1 MYEENQRKRRMIIL
15 LIVLIILILL
25 FARNI
30 MKGKQRS
37 VAGIREP
44 IQTEASGVEY
54 TQAYGYD
61 IRMMYEYAYD
71 IEGLV
76 VCMNDYYGMCPE
88 DKISP
93 RDVSLAWGKVAE
105 QNVQV
110 GFHWKAKKRGLR
122 NKVDSREKLALVG
135 SVEDVTRQC
144 SNNHL
149 IALDPSVRKAVKK
162 IKIGDHIRIKG
173 YLVYVDGR
181 HPSKKDFYWY
191 SSTSRDD
198 VGATACEI
206 ILVKSVEW
214 LD

>member
-15 LIVLIILILL
+15 LIVLMIPILL
-25 FARNI
+25 FARNL

-44 IQTEASGVEY
+44 IQTEASGEEY
-54 TQAYGYD
+54 TKVNGYD
-61 IRMMYEYAYD
+61 ISLAYKYAYD

-76 VCMNDYYGMCPE
+76 VCTNDYFGMSPE

-110 GFHWKAKKRGLR
+110 GFHWKASKRGLK

-135 SVEDVTRQC
+135 SVEDVLRQC

-173 YLVYVDGR
+173 YLVYVDGH
-181 HPSKKDFYWY
+181 HPSKKDFFWY

-198 VGATACEI
+198 IGSTACEI